1 MCFQFGFYCFVSRG
15 FGLVASFSR
24 GFAWL
29 LRFLADLA
37 CLVASSLTDFVRLP
51 CSACAADG
59 YGSPR
64 FLEVAQ
70 GFHPHGIP
78 WSEARGGAGVAV
90 KKVKRYL
97 AKMDK
102 AVNYDYYDDDE
113 LRYTRFKSPFDRRPL
128 IDRRT
133 RHRYLVALRPLLPLV
148 DCNLE
153 CPRDGEFHADYF
165 GILMGLICDA
175 CDVRVQEE

>member
-1 MCFQFGFYCFVSRG
+1 MPALKR
-15 FGLVASFSR
+15 
-24 GFAWL
+24 
-29 LRFLADLA
+29 DL
-37 CLVASSLTDFVRLP
+37 
-51 CSACAADG
+51 DG

-133 RHRYLVALRPLLPLV
+133 RHRKNEGKRTLRLI
-148 DCNLE
+148 
-153 CPRDGEFHADYF
+153 GSSTADY
-165 GILMGLICDA
+165 MRAMRHC
-175 CDVRVQEE
+175 EEDDDWEDEV

>member
-1 MCFQFGFYCFVSRG
+1 MGSVVS
-15 FGLVASFSR
+15 FLADLVWLLRFLAD
-24 GFAWL
+24 FAWL

-37 CLVASSLTDFVRLP
+37 CLVASSLTDLIRLP
-51 CSACAADG
+51 CSECAADG

-70 GFHPHGIP
+70 GFHPRGIP

-90 KKVKRYL
+90 KKVKHYL

-102 AVNYDYYDDDE
+102 AVNYDDYYDDE

-128 IDRRT
+128 VGRRT
-133 RHRYLVALRPLLPLV
+133 RHRYVVAQRSLLPLV
-148 DCNLE
+148 YCNLE
-153 CPRDGEFHADYF
+153 CPRDSEFCGAYF
-165 GILMGLICDA
+165 GNLMGLVCHA
-175 CDVRVQEE
+175 CDIRVQEE